1 MISERSRRTIS
12 SIYDAA
18 LAANLWPAALQSA
31 MDEVGAVGA
40 GHSVFNKRTER
51 VEWLSSRVFS
61 SAGRRITS
69 AIITNSTVTDR
80 YSRPFRLG
88 DGCGF
93 PSACP
98 KPYSVATN
106 TRHVSGLD
114 TPRHISNSVFPG
126 SPPLS
131 SVSRRSL
138 ADRGSR
144 LSRFSIRR
152 RPYFHPANLL
162 QRADNAVGQT
172 ACPAV
177 CTSWTSGTSRSW
189 GGI

>member
-40 GHSVFNKRTER
+40 GYSVFNKRTER
-51 VEWLSSRVFS
+51 VEWHSQSGSLVGREADYFS
-61 SAGRRITS
+61 YYHEL
-69 AIITNSTVTDR
+69 DR
-80 YSRPFRLG
+80 YRPILEALPAG

-131 SVSRRSL
+131 SISRHSL

>member
-1 MISERSRRTIS
+1 MRRWRPIYGRPRCNPRWMKSVLSAPGTVSLISERSGS
-12 SIYDAA
+12 SG
-18 LAANLWPAALQSA
+18 SA
-31 MDEVGAVGA
+31 
-40 GHSVFNKRTER
+40 
-51 VEWLSSRVFS
+51 SRVLS

-131 SVSRRSL
+131 SISRHSL